1 MFLAGTEQK
10 KIQDDLKNVSDE
22 KIYQELVKKA
32 TKCFKKNVWTM
43 MLALLFGVVL
53 SIGTIYLS

>member
-1 MFLAGTEQK
+1 MFLVGTEQK

-32 TKCFKKNVWTM
+32 HKMF
-43 MLALLFGVVL
+43 
-53 SIGTIYLS
+53 